1 MTYLIRESTSND
13 KKLISD
19 FNKELESQ
27 GFSIR
32 LPIPHSENQNNNLV
46 FQNSY
51 ILTENKNAVRAG
63 YTLKTQLFKVNN
75 ELMQIGYYYRP
86 VSAGLYNK
94 KYNICGILLLND
106 AQKKTPNLFGLGM
119 GGYLEP
125 LPQLF
130 KSLNWNLKKIPFFF
144 KICNPNSFLKN
155 ITYLKN
161 TKLKSFLISFAL
173 NTGLGWCLIKATSI
187 ILSLINFRLEKNFFL
202 EVKEITSFDKEINL
216 VWENTKKYYSFIA
229 VRNSEY
235 LKILYSEEKF
245 IKLKFIENN
254 EIVGWTVSLFSELN
268 NHNYFGNMKLGSI
281 VDCLALKGYEKNIIK
296 KTSDILKNKGAD
308 LIVSNQS
315 HIFWKKAFKINSFI
329 SGPSNYVFASS
340 KILSEKIATN
350 EKQKNHLHLTRGDG
364 DGPINL

>member
-1 MTYLIRESTSND
+1 
-13 KKLISD
+13 
-19 FNKELESQ
+19 
-27 GFSIR
+27 
-32 LPIPHSENQNNNLV
+32 
-46 FQNSY
+46 
-51 ILTENKNAVRAG
+51 
-63 YTLKTQLFKVNN
+63 
-75 ELMQIGYYYRP
+75 
-86 VSAGLYNK
+86 
-94 KYNICGILLLND
+94 
-106 AQKKTPNLFGLGM
+106 M

-187 ILSLINFRLEKNFFL
+187 ILSLINFRLEKKFFL
-202 EVKEITSFDKEINL
+202 DVKEITSFDKEINL

-329 SGPSNYVFASS
+329 NGPSNYVFASS
-340 KILSEKIATN
+340 KILSEKIETN